1 MAKTDIEDSE
11 WNPEDAPP
19 SKSSKKRAM
28 TALQVLG
35 TRLVNLT
42 PSQLEQIPIEDARLQ
57 DAVLQARKI
66 TQRGGLRRQ
75 LQYIGK
81 LMRVIDSEPI
91 ETALAKLDGVHQAE
105 RAQLHQLEQLRDAL
119 IAQGDAALP
128 AALAAFPHAD
138 RQQLR
143 HLTRQSDVSGP
154 RAKEQARKLF
164 RYLREL
170 QESSDAD
177 F

>member
-1 MAKTDIEDSE
+1 MAKTDLEDSD

-42 PSQLEQIPIEDARLQ
+42 PSQLEQVPIEDPRLQ
-57 DAVLQARKI
+57 EAVLQARKI

-81 LMRVIDSEPI
+81 LMRVIDPEPI
-91 ETALAKLDGVHQAE
+91 ENALAKLDGAHQEE

-119 IAQGDAALP
+119 IADGDAALP
-128 AALAAFPHAD
+128 ATLAVFPNAD

-143 HLTRQSDVSGP
+143 QLVRRSNPGDPH
-154 RAKEQARKLF
+154 AKEHARKLF
-164 RYLREL
+164 KYLREL
-170 QESSDAD
+170 QGSSRAD

>member
-1 MAKTDIEDSE
+1 MAKTDLEDSD

-42 PSQLEQIPIEDARLQ
+42 PSQLEQVPIEDPRLQ
-57 DAVLQARKI
+57 EAVLQARKI

-81 LMRVIDSEPI
+81 LMRVIDPEPI
-91 ETALAKLDGVHQAE
+91 ENALAKLDGVHQVE

-119 IAQGDAALP
+119 IADGDGALP
-128 AALAAFPHAD
+128 ETLAAFPHAD

-143 HLTRQSDVSGP
+143 QLVRQCDTKGP
-154 RAKEQARKLF
+154 RAKEHARKLF
-164 RYLREL
+164 KYLREL
-170 QESSDAD
+170 QDSSDLD

>member
-1 MAKTDIEDSE
+1 
-11 WNPEDAPP
+11 
-19 SKSSKKRAM
+19 M

-42 PSQLEQIPIEDARLQ
+42 PSQLEQIPIEDSRLQ

-81 LMRVIDSEPI
+81 LMRVIDPEPI

-119 IAQGDAALP
+119 ISQGDAALP
-128 AALAAFPHAD
+128 ATLAAFPHAD

-143 HLTRQSDVSGP
+143 QLVRQSDVSGP

-164 RYLREL
+164 KYLREL
-170 QESSDAD
+170 QESAETD

>member
-1 MAKTDIEDSE
+1 MAKTDLEDSD

-28 TALQVLG
+28 TALQELG

-42 PSQLEQIPIEDARLQ
+42 PSQLEQIPIDDSRLQ
-57 DAVLQARKI
+57 EAVLQARKI

-81 LMRVIDSEPI
+81 LMRVIDPEPI
-91 ETALAKLDGVHQAE
+91 ENALAKLDGVHQEE

-119 IAQGDAALP
+119 IAEGDGALP
-128 AALAAFPHAD
+128 KTLAAFPHAD

-143 HLTRQSDVSGP
+143 QLVRQCDPAGP
-154 RAKEQARKLF
+154 RAKEHARKLF
-164 RYLREL
+164 KYLREL
-170 QESSDAD
+170 QDSSGSD

>member
-1 MAKTDIEDSE
+1 LDWQQFFMAKTDIEDSE
-11 WNPEDAPP
+11 WNPDDAPP

-91 ETALAKLDGVHQAE
+91 ETALAKLDGVHQA
-105 RAQLHQLEQLRDAL
+105 
-119 IAQGDAALP
+119 
-128 AALAAFPHAD
+128 
-138 RQQLR
+138 
-143 HLTRQSDVSGP
+143 
-154 RAKEQARKLF
+154 
-164 RYLREL
+164 
-170 QESSDAD
+170 
-177 F
+177 